1 MTTIAK
7 KTVLCVLVLLALA
20 CSSET
25 GPAPVAEGRIGETPE
40 ERSPAATQRAVVKF
54 SSDPTGAVVLLDGKL
69 LCQSTPCS
77 ETVTAGRHKVSMQA
91 KQYVGREETLAIK
104 RGSKVTW
111 KLKPDFGWV
120 TVESAPSGLDVKVDG
135 KAGIDW
141 VYSKPAGLYFAKS
154 ETTLSQYEAC
164 VKAGQCDA
172 KHHKTKSNSK
182 YCNWGHS
189 GRGDHPMN
197 CVDWYG
203 ADAFCKWAGGRLPTE
218 DEWYAEASNGGS
230 REYAWGDERPS
241 CERCIMDDGS
251 TTGSA
256 GNKTLGCG
264 EDHTWPVCS
273 KPSGKSVSGLCDVTG
288 NVWEWTSSWYDS
300 DSAKRV
306 LRGGSWYYGYPE
318 TLRASARFRYDPGV
332 RHFSLGFRCVRS
344 SQ

>member
-54 SSDPTGAVVLLDGKL
+54 SSDPTG
-69 LCQSTPCS
+69 
-77 ETVTAGRHKVSMQA
+77 
-91 KQYVGREETLAIK
+91 
-104 RGSKVTW
+104 
-111 KLKPDFGWV
+111 FGWV

-182 YCNWGHS
+182 SCNWGYS
-189 GRGDHPMN
+189 GRGKHPMN

-241 CERCIMDDGS
+241 CERCIMNDGS

-256 GNKTLGCG
+256 GNETLGCG
-264 EDHTWPVCS
+264 EGHTWPVCS

-306 LRGGSWYYGYPE
+306 LRGGAWDNLDPV
-318 TLRASARFRYDPGV
+318 LLPASPRYRYDPGYWSNY
-332 RHFSLGFRCVRS
+332 HGFRCVRS